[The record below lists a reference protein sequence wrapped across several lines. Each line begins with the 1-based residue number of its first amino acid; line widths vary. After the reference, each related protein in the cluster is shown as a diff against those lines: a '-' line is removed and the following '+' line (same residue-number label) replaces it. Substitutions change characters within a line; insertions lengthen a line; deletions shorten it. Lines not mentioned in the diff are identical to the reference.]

1 VAQDVTLRKSMKNSA
16 IMESKL
22 LDNIGTAQMTQEIEN
37 KVMKTTKANADVLA
51 EEWNRTFTNVR

>member
-1 VAQDVTLRKSMKNSA
+1 MKNSA